1 MTTESLKVLV
11 VGDATVGKTSI
22 LLTVTT
28 GHFPT
33 EYVPTVV
40 DTFRH
45 NIMVGQKVY
54 SLGLWDTAGQEE
66 FANLRQKSYRD
77 TDVFVLCFSV
87 IDEASWENLRT
98 KWLPE
103 LEREVPQ
110 PAIILVGTKI
120 DLRGNTE
127 HMAMLKSKKIVS
139 EEFVEIT
146 EEKGKNLASIIKAFC
161 YTECS
166 AIKNIGLQEIWKN
179 VITAHEANVEMKK
192 QLALEE
198 KKKNKKCIII

>member
-1 MTTESLKVLV
+1 MTTESVKVLV

-45 NIMVGQKVY
+45 NIMAGSKVY

-87 IDEASWENLRT
+87 VDEASWDNIRA

-103 LEREVPQ
+103 IEKQIPN
-110 PAIILVGTKI
+110 PAVILVGTKI
-120 DLRGNTE
+120 DLRGNAE
-127 HMAMLKSKKIVS
+127 HMKSLKDKKIVS
-139 EEFVEIT
+139 EDFVEVT
-146 EEKGKNLASIIKAFC
+146 EEKGKNLASIIKAYC
-161 YTECS
+161 YNECS
-166 AIKNIGLQEIWKN
+166 AITNIGLQEIWTN
-179 VITAHEANVEMKK
+179 VVKAYEANLEAKR
-192 QLALEE
+192 LRAIEE
-198 KKKNKKCIII
+198 KKKE

>member
-1 MTTESLKVLV
+1 MTESLKVLI

-45 NIMVGQKVY
+45 NVMLGNRVY
-54 SLGLWDTAGQEE
+54 SLSLWDTAGQEE

-77 TDVFVLCFSV
+77 TDVFVICFCV
-87 IDEASWENLRT
+87 IDEASFENIRA

-103 LEREVPQ
+103 IETEMPN
-110 PAIILVGTKI
+110 PALILVGTKI
-120 DLRGNTE
+120 DLRGNEE
-127 HMAMLKSKKIVS
+127 HMKQLKDRKIVS
-139 EEFVEIT
+139 EQFQEIT
-146 EEKGKNLASIIKAFC
+146 FETGKNLAQIIKAFC

-166 AIKNIGLQEIWKN
+166 AITETGLQEIWMHVVK
-179 VITAHEANVEMKK
+179 AHEAKLEEKK
-192 QLALEE
+192 RILLEE
-198 KKKNKKCIII
+198 KKKKGTKCTIL

>member
-1 MTTESLKVLV
+1 MSTESVKVLV

-45 NIMVGQKVY
+45 NIMSGAKVY
-54 SLGLWDTAGQEE
+54 SLSLWDTAGQEE

-87 IDEASWENLRT
+87 VDEASWDNLRS

-103 LEREVPQ
+103 IEREVPN
-110 PAIILVGTKI
+110 PSIVLVGTKT

-127 HMAMLKSKKIVS
+127 HMKTLKD
-139 EEFVEIT
+139 
-146 EEKGKNLASIIKAFC
+146 
-161 YTECS
+161 
-166 AIKNIGLQEIWKN
+166 
-179 VITAHEANVEMKK
+179 
-192 QLALEE
+192 
-198 KKKNKKCIII
+198 KKNCI

>member
-1 MTTESLKVLV
+1 MTTESVKVLV

-45 NIMVGQKVY
+45 NIMAGSKVY

-87 IDEASWENLRT
+87 VDEASWDNIRA

-103 LEREVPQ
+103 IEKQIPN
-110 PAIILVGTKI
+110 PAVILVGTKI
-120 DLRGNTE
+120 DLRGNAE
-127 HMAMLKSKKIVS
+127 HMKSLKDKKIVS
-139 EEFVEIT
+139 EDFVEVT
-146 EEKGKNLASIIKAFC
+146 EEKGKNLASIIKAYC
-161 YTECS
+161 YNECS
-166 AIKNIGLQEIWKN
+166 AITNIGLQEIWTN
-179 VITAHEANVEMKK
+179 VVKAYEANLEAKR
-192 QLALEE
+192 LRAIEE
-198 KKKNKKCIII
+198 KKKNKKCIIM

>member
-45 NIMVGQKVY
+45 NIMVGPKVY

-198 KKKNKKCIII
+198 KKKNKKFIII